1 MINISSYLK
10 EKQALVDTALKDHLP
25 PGGTR
30 PAILHEAM
38 HYTVLAGGKR
48 IRPALCLATAE
59 ALGADV
65 ATALKPAIATELFHC
80 STLIHDDLP
89 CMDDDDLR
97 RGMQTCH
104 VKYGVA
110 NAILTGDA
118 LMVLSFQ
125 VLAENGDPRLAL
137 ELSRAT
143 GSQGVIG
150 GQVEDL
156 AAEGSVPS
164 ADLIDFIH
172 RNKTAV
178 LIRAAVRMGAI
189 VADAN
194 DAELANLTVF
204 GDNVGLAFQIVDDIL
219 DETSSDEV
227 LGKPAGSDKDAN
239 KMTYPTVHGM
249 EKAKETVRTLTE
261 TALIALDSI
270 SADTEA
276 LKAIALYLVN
286 REN

>member
-1 MINISSYLK
+1 MVNINTYLK
-10 EKQALVDTALKDHLP
+10 EKQALIDTALKDHLP
-25 PGGTR
+25 HEGTR

-38 HYTVLAGGKR
+38 RYTVLAGGKR

-59 ALGADV
+59 ALGTDAV
-65 ATALKPAIATELFHC
+65 NVLKPAIAIELLHS

-97 RGMQTCH
+97 RGNQTCH
-104 VKYGVA
+104 VKYGAA

-118 LMVLSFQ
+118 LMILSFQ

-137 ELSRAT
+137 ELSQAA

-156 AAEGSVPS
+156 AAEGSEPS

-178 LIRAAVRMGAI
+178 LIRAAVRIGAL
-189 VADAN
+189 AAGAN
-194 DAELANLTVF
+194 KAELVNFSVF
-204 GDNVGLAFQIVDDIL
+204 GENIGLAFQIVDDVL
-219 DETSSDEV
+219 DETSTDEV
-227 LGKPAGSDKDAN
+227 LGKPTGSDRDAN
-239 KMTYPTVHGM
+239 KMTYPAVYGM
-249 EKAKETVRTLTE
+249 EKAKETVRDLTND
-261 TALIALDSI
+261 ALIALDSI
-270 SADTEA
+270 NADTEV